1 MLKTPYHRAI
11 IFLGCHQDG
20 GRLALF
26 GGTVTLRLHTNLGFV
41 GNPKGN
47 PVERRAT
54 LMLTIEGLLAVLSF
68 GLACFSIGYAMGRND
83 NHKTQ
88 K

>member
-20 GRLALF
+20 GRLVLF
-26 GGTVTLRLHTNLGFV
+26 GGTVTLRLHR
-41 GNPKGN
+41 NPKGN
-47 PVERRAT
+47 LVERRAA

>member
-20 GRLALF
+20 GRLALS
-26 GGTVTLRLHTNLGFV
+26 GGTVTLRLHRNL
-41 GNPKGN
+41 KGN
-47 PVERRAT
+47 PVERRAK
-54 LMLTIEGLLAVLSF
+54 LMLTLEGLLAVLSF
-68 GLACFSIGYAMGRND
+68 GLTCFSIGYAIGSND